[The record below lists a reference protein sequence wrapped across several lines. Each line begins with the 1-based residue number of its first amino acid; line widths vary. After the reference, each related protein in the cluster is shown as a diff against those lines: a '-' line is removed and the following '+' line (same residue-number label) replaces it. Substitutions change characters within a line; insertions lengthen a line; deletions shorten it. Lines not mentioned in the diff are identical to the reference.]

1 MSVTIHKNDSDK
13 AIREAIRKVMNQR
26 ERKKSIPLEKYFG
39 KVSFD
44 TDGLTYQK
52 KVRNE
57 W

>member
-1 MSVTIHKNDSDK
+1 MSVTIHKNDSK
-13 AIREAIRKVMNQR
+13 EAIRETLRKVTNQ
-26 ERKKSIPLEKYFG
+26 KASKSITLDKYFG
-39 KVSFD
+39 KVSFG

>member
-13 AIREAIRKVMNQR
+13 DIRAAVRKVLNQKKR
-26 ERKKSIPLEKYFG
+26 KSITLNKYFG

-44 TDGLTYQK
+44 VDGLTYQK